1 MSDDD
6 EELSTA
12 PDDTKEHE
20 DPEGQEHEDEELLR
34 KLKEWESQ
42 ARSHWSTWR
51 TESRRCYD
59 FVAGHQWSQ
68 DDKTALLDQMRQP
81 IVFNRTGPMVDA
93 VLGAEILNRQEVRFV
108 PREVGDVKVNELIS
122 SANDWARDLCDA
134 EDEESD
140 AFGDV
145 IVCGIGWTETRMDYE
160 IDPEGTIRIDR
171 VDPFEMWSDPSAR
184 KRNMA
189 DMRYCYRGRFRPR
202 SELPKE
208 WKSKISEA
216 GSDGADMDSGMGRG
230 QTGPGDDY
238 ENGDPEVTG
247 EDQNKGKVWIKHFQ
261 WWELEDAYKI
271 SDEQSGQTATMS
283 PEQYKQTILQY
294 LEIKMQPPEAVK
306 LKIRKYYQAFVCGD
320 VLLEPKS
327 PITCN
332 DFTFKAIT
340 GKRDRNNGTW
350 YGIVRAMMDPQMWAN
365 KWLSQILHILNTS
378 SKGGVLYEKDA
389 FENPRKAMED
399 WSKPD
404 GMIEVKS
411 GSLGRGA
418 IKERE
423 AKAYPQGLDRLLEFA
438 VGSMPQVT
446 GINLELLGLVQKEQA
461 GVLEAQRKQ
470 AGYAILAVFFDS
482 LRRYRKMQGRV
493 MLHFIQ
499 EFISDGRLIRIAG
512 GEGNEQYA
520 PLTKQ
525 ADTAKYDVI
534 VDEAPMSANQKE
546 AVWGMMTQMLPILT
560 KQPVPMEV
568 WTEFLR
574 YSPLPSSVSAKIGQ
588 ALEKAGQPDP
598 AQQQMQQASQQLA
611 LRKEAAT
618 AGKDETQA
626 ILNQA
631 RAAQAARQVYEQTLQ
646 PQQPPGFNQ

>member
-1 MSDDD
+1 MGGMSDDEDLD
-6 EELSTA
+6 EQDEA
-12 PDDTKEHE
+12 EGADKEADDEA
-20 DPEGQEHEDEELLR
+20 LLR
-34 KLKEWESQ
+34 KLKGWESE

-59 FVAGHQWSQ
+59 FVAGHQWTS
-68 DDKTALLDQMRQP
+68 DDKAALLDQMRQP

-108 PREVGDVKVNELIS
+108 PREIGDVKVNELIS
-122 SANDWARDLCDA
+122 SANDWARDICDA

-189 DMRYCYRGRFRPR
+189 DKRYCYRARYRPR

-208 WKSKISEA
+208 WRTKISDS
-216 GSDGADMDSGMGRG
+216 GSDGSEVTGMGRG
-230 QTGPGDDY
+230 QSSSGDDY
-238 ENGDPEVTG
+238 ENGDPEVSG
-247 EDQNKGKVWIKHFQ
+247 EDHHKGKVFIKHFQ
-261 WWELEDAYKI
+261 WWELEEVYKI
-271 SDEQSGQTATMS
+271 SDEQTGQTATME
-283 PEQYKQTILQY
+283 PDEYKQIVTQFIQMG
-294 LEIKMQPPEAVK
+294 MQPPQAVK
-306 LKIRKYYQAFVCGD
+306 LKARKYYQAFVCGD

-327 PITCN
+327 PISCN
-332 DFTFKAIT
+332 DFTFTAIT
-340 GKRDRNNGTW
+340 GKRDRNHGTW

-399 WSKPD
+399 WAKPD
-404 GMIEVKS
+404 GMIEVKT
-411 GSLGRGA
+411 GALGRGS
-418 IKERE
+418 IQERE

-520 PLTKQ
+520 PLVKQ
-525 ADTAKYDVI
+525 NDTAKYDVI

-574 YSPLPSSVSAKIGQ
+574 YSPLPSSVSAKIGM

-598 AQQQMQQASQQLA
+598 AQEQMQQASQQLA

-618 AGKDETQA
+618 AVKDETQA
-626 ILNQA
+626 VLNQA
-631 RAAQAARQVYEQTLQ
+631 KALQATKQAYQQTLE
-646 PQQPPGFNQ
+646 PQQPPGNR